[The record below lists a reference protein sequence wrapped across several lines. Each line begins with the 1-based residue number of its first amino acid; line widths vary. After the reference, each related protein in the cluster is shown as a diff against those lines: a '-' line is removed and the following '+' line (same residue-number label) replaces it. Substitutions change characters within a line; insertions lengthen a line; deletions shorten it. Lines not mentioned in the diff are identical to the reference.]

1 MRKNRIKIVCLLF
14 AAMLVWFVA
23 GSNVTSIPVQA
34 AQKTISLKKAQ
45 DMAISN
51 SAKYR
56 KILNKIEIQEIK
68 YATAVKSIKMKQ
80 KNMATFRWTPLLS
93 FHFPEKPTLADEY
106 EWQYKPLQITCAINA
121 LRHQLND
128 EKLASREAVSLVY
141 VETYICQEKIAFYEE
156 SLEKAKKTL
165 QKNTVKLGLGE
176 ASQAD
181 IDKMQQ
187 KINRLTTDIS
197 LQMRTFEVKK
207 SQLSKLICLDVTSGY
222 LFQNPFVGA
231 DIPRSI
237 LEQLVQ
243 YTLDNDQ
250 EFYETKLETSLSL
263 ESLNMMKSM
272 MRNQYG
278 NKMNGIEPYIQQAL
292 QGAAI
297 DSSAFKKDYNQMLKD
312 IDAPWDGHIRI
323 LFIKINKEWF
333 KGAVAGSRY
342 VEDDPYALYSGALE
356 YADAVREKKTAQEQ
370 LTQRVKDNFETVKTT
385 QIAYADAV
393 RECDALEKELDKGQQ
408 RNRLG
413 MLSYEELSDMQEEYE
428 QQQLARLEL
437 LGEYSSLLY
446 AYDRLTCGGITAY
459 LEGTDINMTAAQG
472 GNSFLADE
480 VKGEAYYYI
489 TYAVEDNLFR
499 LGVSIPEDYSVDVTH
514 FELYVNGEQVGGRTE
529 TAACLEHLALNL
541 DRTESVKLYFYNE
554 SKLVDICE
562 IDAAVYQDKLDIRG
576 GYTLVQENTVK
587 TVAAYRCTTDSGT
600 GMVTLSITPQG
611 TEPIAYYCLEDENG
625 NAIAGDSRGNA
636 LTEID
641 REIRYLSLLA
651 GDLSGIRAAF
661 YDKSETLMYKGNF
674 HPTAGTIVVYTQ

>member
-1 MRKNRIKIVCLLF
+1 MRKNRIRTMCLLY
-14 AAMLVWFVA
+14 AAMLAVFAVVS
-23 GSNVTSIPVQA
+23 GMTSIPVQA

-93 FHFPEKPTLADEY
+93 FKFPEKPTLADEY
-106 EWQYKPLQITCAINA
+106 EWQYKPLQITCTINA

-128 EKLASREAVSLVY
+128 ERLASRETVSLAY
-141 VETYICQEKIAFYEE
+141 VETYICQEKIAFYDE

-165 QKNTVKLGLGE
+165 QKNTVRLALGE

-197 LQMRTFEVKK
+197 LQMRTFEAKK

-231 DIPRSI
+231 DIPRSV

-250 EFYETKLETSLSL
+250 AFYETKLETSLSL

-292 QGAAI
+292 QGDTI
-297 DSSAFKKDYNQMLKD
+297 DSSAFKKDYNRMLKD

-356 YADAVREKKTAQEQ
+356 YADAVREKKSAQEQ
-370 LTQRVKDNFETVKTT
+370 LTQRVKDSFETVKTT

-393 RECDALEKELDKGQQ
+393 RECDALAKELDKGLQ

-413 MLSYEELSDMQEEYE
+413 TLSYEELSDMQEEYE

-499 LGVSIPEDYSVDVTH
+499 MGVSIPEDFSIDLTH

-529 TAACLEHLALNL
+529 TTACLEHLALDL
-541 DRTESVKLYFYNE
+541 DRTERVALYFYNDNR
-554 SKLVDICE
+554 LVDICE
-562 IDAAVYQDKLDIRG
+562 IDASVYQDRLDIRG
-576 GYTLVQENTVK
+576 GYTVVRENAVK
-587 TVAAYRCTTDSGT
+587 TVAAYRCITDSST
-600 GMVTLSITPQG
+600 GMVTLSITPKD
-611 TEPIAYYCLEDENG
+611 TEPVAYYCLEDEDG

-641 REIRYLSLLA
+641 REVRYLSLLA
-651 GDLSGIRAAF
+651 GDLSGVRAAF
-661 YDKSETLMYKGNF
+661 YDKSETLMYKGDF